1 MARIV
6 THFGRLHNQHRKLE
20 RKSVLSNLVLDTE
33 EHPWWIIK
41 YTITFRGIAD
51 VEARLKSAVQDGHIL
66 WENTVRHGRKGH
78 QVRDVVYLWCPSKKF
93 AIRFTKFVN
102 SSPHY
107 LEVTGDLRAARRTLS
122 SWGI

>member
-1 MARIV
+1 MARVV
-6 THFGRLHNQHRKLE
+6 THFGRINNQYRKLE
-20 RKSVLSNLVLDTE
+20 RKLISNSLVLDTE

-41 YTITFRGIAD
+41 YSVTYRGVTE
-51 VEARLKSAVQDGHIL
+51 VETRLKLAVENGWVI
-66 WENTVRHGRKGH
+66 WENTVRRGRKGH
-78 QVRDVVYLWCPSKKF
+78 HVRDVVYLWCPAKNF

-107 LEVTGDLRAARRTLS
+107 LEVTGNLRAARRALH